1 MQAEST
7 IDKGTAL
14 IQHFK
19 SKYQLNIEQACFSK
33 GWIPNYI
40 ILDRT
45 RNIHS
50 YCVFIFQDDFTFT
63 NDFINKDLIEFSKIR
78 YSNLDRPLF
87 IFLISKE
94 LNIKFF
100 EIEEFKNLL
109 EEKKINKLNLNNLW
123 IDFDSMS
130 FAIKSE
136 L

>member
-1 MQAEST
+1 MLEKT
-7 IDKGTAL
+7 LIDRDLEL
-14 IQHFK
+14 IKHFK
-19 SKYQLNIEQACFSK
+19 SKYKLNIEKACFSK

-50 YCVFIFQDDFTFT
+50 YCVFIFQEDFTFT
-63 NDFINKDLIEFSKIR
+63 SDFINNDLIEFSKIR
-78 YSNLDRPLF
+78 YSSLDRPLF
-87 IFLISKE
+87 VFLISNN

-109 EEKKINKLNLNNLW
+109 EQQKLNKSNLNNLW
-123 IDFDSMS
+123 VEFDSMS
-130 FAIKSE
+130 SAIKAE

>member
-1 MQAEST
+1 M
-7 IDKGTAL
+7 DRGLAL
-14 IQHFK
+14 LQHFK
-19 SKYQLNIEQACFSK
+19 SKYRLNIEEACFSG
-33 GWIPNYI
+33 GWIPNHI

-78 YSNLDRPLF
+78 FSTLDRPLF

-94 LNIKFF
+94 LNIEFF

-109 EEKKINKLNLNNLW
+109 EEEKLNKLNLNKLW

-130 FAIKSE
+130 SAIKSE

>member
-7 IDKGTAL
+7 IDRGIAL

-50 YCVFIFQDDFTFT
+50 YCVFILQDDFTFT

-78 YSNLDRPLF
+78 FSTLDRPLF

-123 IDFDSMS
+123 VDFDSMS
-130 FAIKSE
+130 SVIKSE

>member
-7 IDKGTAL
+7 IDRGIAL
-14 IQHFK
+14 IKHFK

-78 YSNLDRPLF
+78 YSTLDRPLF

-130 FAIKSE
+130 SAIKSE